1 MNFIKHDDNKL
12 RYHLLPP
19 KELAQ
24 VVEILTFGAEK
35 YGEGNWQKCDN
46 IDRYVDALYRHLEAW
61 RQGER
66 LDTESG
72 KSHLAHVATN
82 ALFILYL
89 DNQEYK
95 ND

>member
-1 MNFIKHDDNKL
+1 MKFIKHDDKKL
-12 RYHLLPP
+12 KYHLLPP
-19 KELAQ
+19 EELAQ
-24 VVEILTFGAEK
+24 IAEILTFGAEK
-35 YGEGNWQKCDN
+35 YGENNWQLCDN
-46 IDRYVDALYRHLEAW
+46 INRYVDALYRHLEAW

-89 DNQEYK
+89 DNKEMK